1 MHIYFALGLLNLKV
15 IMQIPADMVVNATI
29 VAMVAHARQQ
39 QSGNVIYQ
47 VGSSLRNPLRYSDLQ
62 DYGYRYFTKKP
73 WINKDG
79 KPVKVGKVNVMN
91 SMASFHRYMAI
102 RYMLPL
108 KVLN

>member
-1 MHIYFALGLLNLKV
+1 
-15 IMQIPADMVVNATI
+15 MQIPADMVVNAII
-29 VAMVAHARQQ
+29 VAMAAHANKQT
-39 QSGNVIYQ
+39 GNVICQ
-47 VGSSLRNPLRYSDLQ
+47 VGSSLRNPLRYRNLQ

-102 RYMLPL
+102 HYILPL
-108 KVLN
+108 KVFY